1 MAIPEASKVCCW
13 YAKQQINSS
22 AAFQEML
29 QEACEN
35 FQGNAIMRQLQVC
48 STASSAVSH
57 WAVSLA
63 AVTKGTK
70 VDTYVHLQD

>member
-1 MAIPEASKVCCW
+1 MAIPEASKVCSWC
-13 YAKQQINSS
+13 AKQQIDSS

-35 FQGNAIMRQLQVC
+35 FQGTAVLRQLQVHSAA
-48 STASSAVSH
+48 STAVSH

-63 AVTKGTK
+63 AGGTK
-70 VDTYVHLQD
+70 ADTYVPLQN

>member
-1 MAIPEASKVCCW
+1 MAISEASKVCCW
-13 YAKQQINSS
+13 CAKQQIDSS

-35 FQGNAIMRQLQVC
+35 FQGNAVLRQLQIH

-63 AVTKGTK
+63 AVGTK
-70 VDTYVHLQD
+70 ADTYAHLQN

>member
-1 MAIPEASKVCCW
+1 MAVPEASKVCYWC
-13 YAKQQINSS
+13 AKQQIDSS

-35 FQGNAIMRQLQVC
+35 FQGNAVLQQLRVRR
-48 STASSAVSH
+48 TASTAVSH

-63 AVTKGTK
+63 AVGAKA
-70 VDTYVHLQD
+70 DTYVHLQN